1 MAQALLKGTKL
12 RLVFQVGMD
21 DEGNAILKSKTFS
34 NVRKEATADQLFQA
48 ATAITSLTD
57 DMLNNLE
64 RNDSSEILAEQFAN
78 GRQEVRLN

>member
-64 RNDSSEILAEQFAN
+64 RNDSSEILAE
-78 GRQEVRLN
+78 